1 VLNGATVDPETVAAL
16 APDLIVAISAGL
28 TQEQY
33 AQFSAIAPT
42 ITQPKGH
49 IAYGTSWQDVVAWLD
64 VTGGGRRR

>member
-1 VLNGATVDPETVAAL
+1 VLNGATIDPETAAAL

-42 ITQPKGH
+42 ITQPKGD
-49 IAYGTSWQDVVAWLD
+49 IAYGTSWQDSTREVGKGA
-64 VTGGGRRR
+64 R